1 MPLPIF
7 FLFSL
12 VILGFVG
19 VINLL
24 ILVKS
29 DFLFSFFFFLFLIFS
44 GQSFDRDLK
53 RGFLY
58 NRNCAVW
65 VKFEGVARRK
75 R

>member
-1 MPLPIF
+1 VPLPIF

-29 DFLFSFFFFLFLIFS
+29 DFLFLIFS

-58 NRNCAVW
+58 IRNCAVW

-75 R
+75 G